1 MAISVNR
8 VVLVGRLGRDPERR
22 GGSGGNG
29 PVTFSIATSESWKDK
44 RTGEK
49 RENTQWHNVAVW
61 NEYKQKFLLDYA
73 RKGDLLYV
81 EGQLET
87 REWEKDGEKRYS
99 TEVVVKA
106 FGGDVQIQSKERRE
120 PGEDRDAEREDRESR
135 SRSSGGGYGGG
146 SSVYDDEIPFAPEW
160 R

>member
-29 PVTFSIATSESWKDK
+29 PITFSIATSESWKDK

-49 RENTQWHNVAVW
+49 RENTQWHNCVVW
-61 NEYKQKFLLDYA
+61 NKHKQKFLLDYA

-87 REWEKDGEKRYS
+87 REWEKDGEKKYT

-106 FGGDVQIQSKERRE
+106 FGGDVQLQSKERRE
-120 PGEDRDAEREDRESR
+120 PGEDRDAEREYQGSGG
-135 SRSSGGGYGGG
+135 SSGGHGGG
-146 SSVYDDEIPFAPEW
+146 SSVYDDEIPFDPEW